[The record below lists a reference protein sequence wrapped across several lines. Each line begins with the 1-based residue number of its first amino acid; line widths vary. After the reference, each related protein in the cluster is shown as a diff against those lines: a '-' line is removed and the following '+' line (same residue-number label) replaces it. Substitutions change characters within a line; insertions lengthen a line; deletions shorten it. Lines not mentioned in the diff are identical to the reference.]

1 MEIPQGNTLENS
13 GKRNPKMGFKSPPEH
28 ICVRILWRH
37 MLEYLFLTR
46 LFTILFGLVGIIGTA
61 FSGVPPNLPFTL
73 QEDSVLGVGGGL
85 SGAYFAA
92 DGRTG
97 WALNPDG
104 TVLATRD
111 GGDTWQSQP
120 SPTTAGLLSITFA
133 ADGRTGWMVGH
144 SGTILNTHDG
154 GDTWRPQASG
164 ITHSLNSVTFAA
176 DGRTGWAVGESGT
189 IVATRDGGA
198 TWLRQSSGTTVIL
211 NRVTFAADGRTGW
224 AVGER
229 GTMLAT
235 RDGGDTWQPRPSL
248 ASSSLADVSFAA
260 DGRSGWAVGVD
271 AILATRDGGDTW
283 QRQHSDNRAI
293 LTGVY
298 AAADGRT
305 AWVVGL
311 NGTILATRD
320 GGNTWEDQK
329 SGTKTAELSWV
340 HFANDGRTGWAFG
353 MDGAILAT
361 HNAGY
366 TWGTQWYATPLYAIY
381 FTADERTGWMVGN
394 GGTILASHDGG
405 KTWERQPSGTI
416 VATRDGGATWLQQ
429 RSGTAAKLGHV
440 CFAAD
445 GRSGWVVGWNGTI
458 LSTNDGGDTWHRQTS
473 DATNNLIGITC
484 GADGRSG
491 WAVGDYGTILAT
503 HDGGLKW
510 LRQTSGT
517 AYELSGVYFAADGRT
532 GWAVGV
538 GGTVLATRDGGDTWQ
553 EQTSGTNRLLY
564 SVTFAAD
571 RCTGWTVGED
581 GTILATRDGG
591 DTWQPRHSGM
601 GTNLYGIH
609 FADTSRRAWL
619 VGDELTVIELSSA
632 IPAPWADGAKA
643 DPIFNP
649 LASGL
654 NTQVDISF
662 SVHTGHSAHVNA
674 VWVLER
680 VSDRASWTKLG
691 CAQASAEHDRMHLL
705 WMPADYNV
713 STGDS
718 VEYAARFEDDGPPFT
733 TPLGRFAFDSWLS
746 RTWRESYAT
755 IVSLAVPLAVLLLY
769 ASAFGIVLLA
779 APARLAKVG
788 RAAALDSVSAPI
800 GNLAF
805 AWQLACMLFEGATL
819 PWLCR
824 HPRVRR
830 AWIAQYR
837 RGEVRLRDLGKPARE
852 SFLEHPEVLDT
863 WVSAHIKRASEALE
877 GFDLCAQR
885 QIYVECPVRIGSG
898 KSGQLIERPSPNTL
912 RAAFARQRAVVAI
925 VGPGGTGKSTLA
937 CAIARWAMSNEADIR
952 LLPHPMLPV
961 FIAQDT
967 SDLTDAVTR
976 SLREMLGEEELPD
989 DLVRGLLS
997 TQRLLIIVD
1006 GLSEREP
1013 ATQELVTRIFGES
1026 SIFNTLVITSRSE
1039 PRLGATARTTLFPV
1053 LLDAKRVVP
1062 FIVDYLAR
1070 LETVEALQ
1078 DGRVQLQLGE
1088 QILELAESS
1097 GGKAPVTPLLV
1108 KLFVDSAV
1116 GRAAAGMSLHDMPR
1130 AVPDVFIDYLRR
1142 LNSGDDLEGT
1152 SAQDEAFI
1160 AAGQV
1165 LAEVSLGATL
1175 IPGDF
1180 APQQALEALGKANPA
1195 GQNEFLLAR
1204 LVASGLIERRLL
1216 GGIPFLRFSL
1226 DPVAEYLAAIR
1237 KLFELRQGGR
1247 SAVDQYAAEL
1257 SRIESYPRAC
1267 DGYLTAFA
1275 TCYRVYHG
1283 LLGLPEMDLP
1293 WERPSFRPAASAAR
1307 S

>member
-1 MEIPQGNTLENS
+1 MP
-13 GKRNPKMGFKSPPEH
+13 
-28 ICVRILWRH
+28 
-37 MLEYLFLTR
+37 MLDYPFLAR
-46 LFTILFGLVGIIGTA
+46 LFTILFGLVGIIGSA
-61 FSGVPPNLPFTL
+61 HSGVPPNLQFSLP
-73 QEDSVLGVGGGL
+73 QQGDNMIAPGL
-85 SGAYFAA
+85 IDGYCTA

-104 TVLATRD
+104 TVLVTHD
-111 GGDTWQSQP
+111 GGDTWHPLP
-120 SPTTAGLLSITFA
+120 SPTTAGLESITFA
-133 ADGRTGWMVGH
+133 GDGHTGWMVGQN
-144 SGTILNTHDG
+144 GTILTTRNS
-154 GDTWRPQASG
+154 GDAWVPQASG
-164 ITHSLNSVTFAA
+164 TTRTLNSVTFAA
-176 DGRTGWAVGESGT
+176 DGWTGWVVGDNGT
-189 IVATRDGGA
+189 ILATRDGGN
-198 TWLRQSSGTTVIL
+198 TWQHQTSGTTADL

-224 AVGER
+224 AVGNP
-229 GTMLAT
+229 GVILSTH
-235 RDGGDTWQPRPSL
+235 DGGGTWQLRPSL
-248 ASSSLADVSFAA
+248 FWSGLFDVSFAA
-260 DGRSGWAVGVD
+260 DGRSGWAVGSGL
-271 AILATRDGGDTW
+271 ILATRDGGNTW
-283 QRQHSDNRAI
+283 EQQKI
-293 LTGVY
+293 GTTLLMGVY

-305 AWVVGL
+305 AWVVGF
-311 NGTILATRD
+311 NGTILVTHDA
-320 GGNTWEDQK
+320 GNTWEQQK
-329 SGTKTAELSWV
+329 SGTKTAELLRV
-340 HFANDGRTGWAFG
+340 RFANDGRTGWAFG
-353 MDGAILAT
+353 TDGMILAT
-361 HNAGY
+361 HDAGN
-366 TWGTQWYATPLYAIY
+366 TWGTQWSGTQLYAVY
-381 FTADERTGWMVGN
+381 FTADERTGWMVGDR
-394 GGTILASHDGG
+394 GTILASHDGG
-405 KTWERQPSGTI
+405 TTWQRQRSGTTNFLWSITFSADGRTGWAVGDGGTILTTRDGGDTWLRQPSGT
-416 VATRDGGATWLQQ
+416 T
-429 RSGTAAKLGHV
+429 AKLGHV
-440 CFAAD
+440 CFAAE
-445 GRSGWVVGWNGTI
+445 GRSGWVVGW
-458 LSTNDGGDTWHRQTS
+458 
-473 DATNNLIGITC
+473 
-484 GADGRSG
+484 
-491 WAVGDYGTILAT
+491 YGTILAT
-503 HDGGLKW
+503 HDGGTTWQPQTSGITSNLIGVTFAADGRTGWAVGTGGAILGTRDGGIRW
-510 LRQTSGT
+510 LPQTSGT
-517 AYELSGVYFAADGRT
+517 ANELSGVYFAADGRT
-532 GWAVGV
+532 GWAVG
-538 GGTVLATRDGGDTWQ
+538 
-553 EQTSGTNRLLY
+553 EN
-564 SVTFAAD
+564 
-571 RCTGWTVGED
+571 

-591 DTWQPRHSGM
+591 DTWQEQASGTRNLLFSVTFAADRRTGWAVGND
-601 GTNLYGIH
+601 GTVLATRDGGDAWRERGTVMTSNLYGIH
-609 FADTSRRAWL
+609 FADTSRTGWL
-619 VGDELTVIELSSA
+619 VGDEFTIIKLSGA

-662 SVHTGHSAHVNA
+662 SVHTGQSAHVNA

-680 VSDRASWTKLG
+680 VGDRAAWNQLG
-691 CAQASAEHDRMHLL
+691 RAQPSAEHDRMHLL
-705 WMPADYNV
+705 WTPGAYNV
-713 STGDS
+713 RSGDS
-718 VEYAARFEDDGPPFT
+718 VEYAIQFDDSGPPFIA
-733 TPLGRFAFDSWLS
+733 PLANFTFDPWLS
-746 RTWRESYAT
+746 RTWRDHYAT
-755 IVSLAVPLAVLLLY
+755 IVSLAVPLGVLLLY
-769 ASAFGIVLLA
+769 ASAFGIVLLV
-779 APARLAKVG
+779 APARLARVG
-788 RAAALDSVSAPI
+788 AAPALDSVSAPI

-830 AWIAQYR
+830 AWIAHYR

-925 VGPGGTGKSTLA
+925 VGPGGSGKSTLA

-961 FIAQDT
+961 FIAQNT
-967 SDLTDAVTR
+967 SNLTDAVTR

-989 DLVRGLLS
+989 DLMRGLLS

-1013 ATQELVTRIFGES
+1013 PTQELVARIFGES

-1039 PRLGATARTTLFPV
+1039 PRLGATERTTLFPV

-1078 DGRVQLQLGE
+1078 DGRAQLQLGE

-1142 LNSGDDLEGT
+1142 LNSADDLEGT
-1152 SAQDEAFI
+1152 GAGDEAFI

-1165 LAEVSLGATL
+1165 LAEVSLGPTL

-1180 APQQALEALGKANPA
+1180 APQQALEALGKANPV

-1204 LVASGLIERRLL
+1204 LVAGGLIERRLL

-1237 KLFELRQGGR
+1237 KLFEMRPRGR
-1247 SAVDQYAAEL
+1247 SALDQYAVEL

-1275 TCYRVYHG
+1275 TCYRVYHS
-1283 LLGLPEMDLP
+1283 LLGLPEMDFP
-1293 WERPSFRPAASAAR
+1293 WERPSFRR
-1307 S
+1307 DHETV